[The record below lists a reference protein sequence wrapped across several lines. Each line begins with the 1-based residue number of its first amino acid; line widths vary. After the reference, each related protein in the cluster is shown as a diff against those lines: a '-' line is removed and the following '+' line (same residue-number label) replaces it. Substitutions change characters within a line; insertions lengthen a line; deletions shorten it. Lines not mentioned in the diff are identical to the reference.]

1 MVVVFFIVL
10 VPEFPERMILSLYEG
25 DSYEPGPGLVSPFI
39 IKPFFEL
46 EPNGLL
52 DSCKFFIVTKS

>member
-25 DSYEPGPGLVSPFI
+25 EGAIGFGLISHLTNI
-39 IKPFFEL
+39 
-46 EPNGLL
+46 
-52 DSCKFFIVTKS
+52 